1 MNIILT
7 QLVAFGCHGDSQ
19 GKLVLWCRIFSASV
33 CIYLRTHPPTR
44 SGWWCWGVISLRSYV
59 RACSVYSRW
68 NMDLAPQDKT
78 IWKAIMSGVRIIIIC
93 QISIH
98 VNLFVG
104 IIQTCSHLMPAF
116 FYFQRTDEEAVV
128 DRGGTRSM
136 LNTNFEKEELEGNS
150 QMRWITTRI
159 YAMNSKVSL
168 QIYLA
173 F

>member
-44 SGWWCWGVISLRSYV
+44 SGWWCWGVISPRSYV

-68 NMDLAPQDKT
+68 NMDLAPQEKT
-78 IWKAIMSGVRIIIIC
+78 IWKTVMSGIRIIIILSALHTC
-93 QISIH
+93 QPFCRNNT
-98 VNLFVG
+98 NLFSLDA
-104 IIQTCSHLMPAF
+104 CF
-116 FYFQRTDEEAVV
+116 CYFQRTDEEAVV

-159 YAMNSKVSL
+159 YAMSSKVSL